1 MYLYILI
8 GECTSEVT
16 DVCKVSH
23 LSSMYVSHFLHSIH
37 NKSISKDGLTPRPSP
52 ISHGD
57 PEIKL
62 PKARIV
68 LGWVTLLPL
77 DFRCTL
83 PPMFYPVRW
92 TRYFQ
97 PTMWKLRGLPLE
109 RDRSQPACPT
119 PIQGVHLRKKAKV
132 TRSPLILIVTRFKIT

>member
-1 MYLYILI
+1 MRTLQQTSKLYMFASNNLKSSNYYLQANLCQKLLHPHVIAKFNKRHICMYLYILI

-77 DFRCTL
+77 DFWCTL
-83 PPMFYPVRW
+83 PPMFYPVR
-92 TRYFQ
+92 
-97 PTMWKLRGLPLE
+97 
-109 RDRSQPACPT
+109 
-119 PIQGVHLRKKAKV
+119 
-132 TRSPLILIVTRFKIT
+132 